1 MTIWNLDEKTNSTEH
16 LRYMA
21 KHGYNNGKN
30 DNYSV
35 GEIITFWTGQ
45 NNDIRA
51 QASIKGIDGNDLYV
65 YNDCYWFPIQD
76 TKERAIKKAGS

>member
-1 MTIWNLDEKTNSTEH
+1 MTIWNLDEKIHSNEH

-21 KHGYNNGKN
+21 KHGYDKGTN
-30 DNYSV
+30 DRFGV
-35 GEIITFWTGQ
+35 GEVITFWTGS

-51 QASIKGIDGNDLYV
+51 QASIKGISGNDLYV

-76 TKERAIKKAGS
+76 TKERAIKKAA